1 MPEPITIA
9 ALGIGSWFGQWAAGK
24 VFDLA
29 WQRFKDSQLVE
40 RAIDRTNQTFTAAD
54 HRWSSG
60 SIHSYLEEWTRSSGF
75 KRSLRKFSEEGQVD
89 EDQLVDQFLGVTN
102 YPEEAERSSAREIV
116 REFLQHLDDELNE
129 TDEGARLAK
138 QIKREHAKREQEH
151 EEILE
156 GVSQLQE
163 SAEEQRSD
171 IEALRRDFRDLED
184 GLSQPAREA
193 VNAYLKELEN
203 RESPQKLVEQDQI
216 REAVEIYERRLQK
229 IRKLQDKYP
238 RVEPLFRDR
247 KQYLLLKSASLYSQ
261 LGSEAE
267 ASRNYELAR
276 ADGFT
281 SPKHR
286 QLALTVLVNLQR
298 SEEYRKVMEGGEV
311 ADEKAAEINLLLLE
325 ERWTELIQ
333 ALPDEPQEFRHAHL
347 RVVAEL
353 SLDEPALNPAELSY
367 QLDQAERLAEDRR
380 IQKAQLAMM
389 TVDLLARVVD
399 ERLGAPELDRSELVD
414 SARSRTERALSE
426 YENAEADVGLYSLL
440 QKARQLYYLLGDE
453 QKQEKIEDWY
463 NEVTDGLNS
472 RDEWDRA
479 LSKGR
484 ITHAHHLFLQA
495 GDLLDN
501 PAGSQKEQ
509 AISLLESAFH
519 LAEEQELRLAIAE
532 RLINLHL
539 KSERPGKAEI
549 ILDRLEEVLEH
560 RLILLKLP
568 VVQERR
574 GTQGAINYLSDKA
587 DEYPKHLYLR
597 RALIRHMIS
606 RIKEVVSD
614 PIGRE
619 EVNSLVI
626 RIKKRGRELQR
637 ILPTDQHT
645 VMVARGLFAA
655 RHYNGILNLLDEVVE
670 GDDPPVEA
678 MQIRAQAL
686 LKLERLD
693 TAAEQ
698 FAKLAD
704 RLEDWK
710 YAVEAS
716 AYWIQDNEPEK
727 SISLLESWV
736 ESHPDNSHL
745 QVNLAAALIEAQS
758 DEPKAGRRA
767 FNLLAAACKHDQV
780 DQSRLWMAMHRAAS
794 IAGKEAVA
802 RRYFRKGLPAPSVN
816 VRSTEDMQE
825 VWSTGKEGM
834 VGFRLQGKEGM
845 EALVEWNREYT
856 DRLNKLYGA
865 ELVSYGDLFRN
876 SGRMMQTWTHWTDAA
891 RKHHRTFPQQTAIKA
906 PWPAVTRRSKEKRGL
921 LLDVTAL
928 LSIWKLDEA
937 ETLLNAAYSEGIEPH
952 IRADDLALLRRAS
965 SDYAAS
971 MFGGETPPYEELV
984 ETLKDCGL
992 LPHYE
997 QDEVKQLRQAVPEHL
1012 HEHLMASTPDVGL
1025 VYELQGAVYVSDQQ
1039 ESIVSDYEVISK
1051 EVDIMTSA
1059 DLLGALVGHG
1069 FVGDD
1074 EAQEAQEQDERFQG
1088 WKEKTNL
1095 GLPEHV
1101 VMSGFAIADWYKTGL
1116 LTTFEGAWLQGEPG
1130 WPELHLGPY
1139 AVNHILEQDQEQQ
1152 TKEKKTESVS
1162 TLYAEL
1168 KELIDQGV
1176 VTVLPVEDSSPRDE
1190 DGLRLP
1196 EMAPYPSK
1204 LIQIADDYGLD
1215 VWSDDRMI
1223 GYLLWSFGHPLPV
1236 PEVKQEFMQF
1246 RERHSDVNLTTTE
1259 ELAEK
1264 LSRGGVLGDED
1275 AEELGY
1281 ELFKLGYRPLNFRLA
1296 LAYLFRNFTYKS
1308 GSPRYQPLFRAI
1320 RSVIVDSE
1328 QESNDERETPQIEA
1342 EPLQRLM
1349 YASVLPDLIASVW
1362 HISAPRSLEERWAL
1376 ATDLI
1381 DLAIDRLKEL
1391 GEDLNGG
1398 MTSFWVGLLG
1408 RIATPHAGDHS
1419 NGEKSQDR
1427 APQEA
1432 ATHQK
1437 EAVEWFT
1444 EVLIDRENDDRVRK
1458 VTRGLEDYLIDF
1470 LSSYAEPSLS
1480 DSQILERIDERV
1492 EQEIPEEE
1500 RRSALIAGAL
1510 SSMDRFLEPLLSSE
1524 LLPYV
1529 DSLFRRALGVLGRF
1543 ENTLEAERYIT
1554 VAGSN
1559 IDVGEGE
1566 IERHAFNT
1574 VIDALEGD
1582 QQAVQQIRGDLTVAG
1597 RAFRS
1602 VSEEAQQKNSE
1613 LSEAIPIPF
1622 EVSLLTILL
1631 RDDPPPVP
1639 GILDTV
1645 IRQLQ
1650 LLDPSLGKEI
1660 QQLRSDLLSDDE
1672 DVRRHGREALASS
1685 IVRSPFF
1692 ELQRDLQ
1699 HAIPRL
1705 RDIDTDRLEEFL
1717 SPEHGWKSEEENS
1730 MVEVGGDREY
1740 PRSMLTDFR
1749 MLYAEPAV
1757 IYESAEKEVDALLE
1771 ELESDDD
1778 ESIDLRKV
1786 VEGMVRKT
1794 KDHISPLGMARS
1806 LFTLLVFAETTGES
1820 ISIHIDDCEWS
1831 LQEWIGKF
1839 IESILDPG
1847 EDQVSEGGAPVRSQH
1862 YKEIHA
1868 IALRLGANVVGNDK
1882 HIQKWDE
1889 ELDEEKE
1896 VLVQWVWS
1904 TMLFTSRLVSF
1915 LVGRFG
1921 ATPDL
1926 KEVLDSLA
1934 RDLNIAYGELVPTPD
1949 RFNPFLL
1956 GPHLLDHEVAAVLY
1970 VVGIF
1975 ARHDDAPAEVLDFEK
1990 VRSVAGGWEQKE
2002 AGKAQQV
2009 YDSQKEEA
2017 SDVIDLKMPLSPHDA
2032 AISLIQAIDER
2043 DD

>member
-216 REAVEIYERRLQK
+216 REAVEIYEGRLQK

-298 SEEYRKVMEGGEV
+298 SEEYREVMEGGKV

-532 RLINLHL
+532 RLIDLHL
-539 KSERPGKAEI
+539 KSEQPGRAGS
-549 ILDRLEEVLEH
+549 ILDRLDEVLEH

-670 GDDPPVEA
+670 GDEPPVKA

-736 ESHPDNSHL
+736 ESHPDNPHL

-758 DEPKAGRRA
+758 EEPKAGRRA
-767 FNLLAAACKHDQV
+767 FNLLAAACRHDQV

-825 VWSTGKEGM
+825 VWSTGKEGI

-865 ELVSYGDLFRN
+865 ELVSYGDLFRK
-876 SGRMMQTWTHWTDAA
+876 SSRMMQTWTHWTDAA

-971 MFGGETPPYEELV
+971 MFGGGTPPYEELV

-1074 EAQEAQEQDERFQG
+1074 EAREAQEQDERFQG
-1088 WKEKTNL
+1088 WKEKMDL
-1095 GLPEHV
+1095 DLPEHV

-1116 LTTFEGAWLQGEPG
+1116 LNTFEGAWLQGEPG

-1139 AVNHILEQDQEQQ
+1139 AVNHVREQDQEQR

-1162 TLYAEL
+1162 TLYTEL
-1168 KELIDQGV
+1168 KELIDQRV

-1196 EMAPYPSK
+1196 EMAPYPSN
-1204 LIQIADDYGLD
+1204 LIQIADDHGLD

-1223 GYLLWSFGHPLPV
+1223 GYLLWPFGHPLPV
-1236 PEVKQEFMQF
+1236 PEVKQEFIQF

-1264 LSRGGVLGDED
+1264 LSREEVLEKKD

-1296 LAYLFRNFTYKS
+1296 LAYLFRNFAYKS
-1308 GSPRYQPLFRAI
+1308 GSPRYEPLFRAVK
-1320 RSVIVDSE
+1320 STIVDTE
-1328 QESNDERETPQIEA
+1328 GEDAGGEDIPNIDP

-1349 YASVLPDLIASVW
+1349 FASMLPELIASVW
-1362 HISAPRSLEERWAL
+1362 QVPVPRSIEERRIL

-1381 DLAIDRLKEL
+1381 DLAVGRLKEL
-1391 GEDLNGG
+1391 NQELGDGI
-1398 MTSFWVGLLG
+1398 TSFWVGLLRQIAAPRVG
-1408 RIATPHAGDHS
+1408 RQSDDESPEEIDEHLND
-1419 NGEKSQDR
+1419 
-1427 APQEA
+1427 
-1432 ATHQK
+1432 
-1437 EAVEWFT
+1437 AVEWFS
-1444 EVLIDRENDDRVRK
+1444 EVLLERDYVVQRRK
-1458 VTRGLEDYLIDF
+1458 VIPGIEDHLIDVV
-1470 LSSYAEPSLS
+1470 SSNLPPEIGVIPDEAVIEENE
-1480 DSQILERIDERV
+1480 ERPTD
-1492 EQEIPEEE
+1492 QEICGRKIAAAISTLQPFIV
-1500 RRSALIAGAL
+1500 ALFESDLI
-1510 SSMDRFLEPLLSSE
+1510 DD
-1524 LLPYV
+1524 V
-1529 DSLFRRALGVLGRF
+1529 DPLFRRALGVLARIEGGYKCHSIYPVQGVAI
-1543 ENTLEAERYIT
+1543 EVDEEEKERLALQI
-1554 VAGSN
+1554 VS
-1559 IDVGEGE
+1559 
-1566 IERHAFNT
+1566 
-1574 VIDALEGD
+1574 DAIEGD
-1582 QQAVQQIRGDLTVAG
+1582 PQANHVIKGDW
-1597 RAFRS
+1597 S
-1602 VSEEAQQKNSE
+1602 VEAVWNRPVPEEVKNEDPE
-1613 LSEAIPIPF
+1613 LPETHDVPLKI
-1622 EVSLLTILL
+1622 SLPRLLL
-1631 RDDPPPVP
+1631 RDEVRMLP
-1639 GILDTV
+1639 GLVDTT

-1650 LLDPSLGKEI
+1650 LLDPSLAQDI
-1660 QQLRSDLLSDDE
+1660 QAVRNDLLSEDE
-1672 DVRRHGREALASS
+1672 QVRQHARETLALDLL
-1685 IVRSPFF
+1685 RSPFYEF
-1692 ELQRDLQ
+1692 QRDLE
-1699 HAIPRL
+1699 HAISRL
-1705 RDIDTDRLEEFL
+1705 RGIDTNRLEKFL
-1717 SPEHGWKSEEENS
+1717 SPEHGWHAGEKNPL
-1730 MVEVGGDREY
+1730 VEVWGDREY

-1749 MLYAEPAV
+1749 MLYAEPTV

-1771 ELESDDD
+1771 QLESDDD

-1794 KDHISPLGMARS
+1794 KDHISPLEMARS
-1806 LFTLLVFAETTGES
+1806 LLTLFVFAETKGKS
-1820 ISIHIDDCEWS
+1820 ISIHIDDCEWT

-1868 IALRLGANVVGNDK
+1868 IALRLGANVAGNDK
-1882 HIQKWDE
+1882 HIQKWSE
-1889 ELDEEKE
+1889 ELDEEKD

-1904 TMLFTSRLVSF
+1904 TMLFASRVVPF
-1915 LVGRFG
+1915 LVGRFE
-1921 ATPDL
+1921 AIPKL
-1926 KEVLDSLA
+1926 KNVLDKVI
-1934 RDLNIAYGELVPTPD
+1934 RDLNIPYDEPVATPD